1 MQKKYKKHQKT
12 SKTKQFCKKNAFFN
26 VFNKKTTKIWSF
38 FLFLFL
44 INKSFAMFASDNT
57 SFFNS

>member
-1 MQKKYKKHQKT
+1 MQKNIKKHQKR
-12 SKTKQFCKKNAFFN
+12 SNFA
-26 VFNKKTTKIWSF
+26 KKTRFLMLLTKKTAKIWSF

>member
-1 MQKKYKKHQKT
+1 MQKNIKKHQKR
-12 SKTKQFCKKNAFFN
+12 SNFAKKNAFFN

>member
-1 MQKKYKKHQKT
+1 MQKKYKKT
-12 SKTKQFCKKNAFFN
+12 SKTKQFCKKNVFFN
-26 VFNKKTTKIWSF
+26 VFNKKTAKIWSF
-38 FLFLFL
+38 LFLFLFL